1 MNLNPEVFYGFV
13 WYFCVFSTV
22 QTKNTYFPKPILMK
36 EVAPGAAS
44 GGPRW
49 GVHGPILGSKRGRY
63 PPFCL
68 NKAMEKSM
76 NITISN
82 R

>member
-1 MNLNPEVFYGFV
+1 M
-13 WYFCVFSTV
+13 FSTV
-22 QTKNTYFPKPILMK
+22 QTKNTYFPKPILRK

-49 GVHGPILGSKRGRY
+49 GGFGVEHGDFMVQFWDQNEEDTY

-68 NKAMEKSM
+68 NKAME
-76 NITISN
+76 NQ
-82 R
+82 